1 MSDDIVTRLRDI
13 EGGYGFRA
21 ICREAADQIERLRE
35 MLRLEREECA
45 ACAID
50 RRETQWERDEARRE
64 LCIAL
69 GKDHFAFTALPG
81 EHNHFNA
88 ARDRGWDCFGEEP

>member
-1 MSDDIVTRLRDI
+1 MTDDIVTRLGEI

-21 ICREAADQIERLRE
+21 ICREARAEIERLRE

-50 RRETQWERDEARRE
+50 RRETQWERDEARRMYCE
-64 LCIAL
+64 QMSIVSRQQACTR
-69 GKDHFAFTALPG
+69 KWFAD
-81 EHNHFNA
+81 EM
-88 ARDRGWDCFGEEP
+88 GWDCFKEEP